1 MIQLFD
7 IKKNNKKLKLQ
18 DNELLNKYAEMSKKN
33 NEEILKYTNSNEKG
47 LSKKQAEELLI
58 ENGPNI
64 VVKNEKK
71 SRFYFL
77 FNSFKDKFIII
88 LLILAVINYILS
100 DAISTYIILG
110 IAVISALIRYFQDYS
125 VYKFNQELKSKLYT
139 TTHVV
144 RDGK

>member
-77 FNSFKDKFIII
+77 LCKR
-88 LLILAVINYILS
+88 IN
-100 DAISTYIILG
+100 
-110 IAVISALIRYFQDYS
+110 
-125 VYKFNQELKSKLYT
+125 
-139 TTHVV
+139 
-144 RDGK
+144 

>member
-1 MIQLFD
+1 VINMIQLFD

-33 NEEILKYTNSNEKG
+33 NEEILKYTNSNVKG
-47 LSKKQAEELLI
+47 LNKKQAEELLI

-110 IAVISALIRYFQDYS
+110 IASKIIVYINLIR
-125 VYKFNQELKSKLYT
+125 N
-139 TTHVV
+139 
-144 RDGK
+144 

>member
-47 LSKKQAEELLI
+47 LNKKQAEELLI

-139 TTHVV
+139 
-144 RDGK
+144 K

>member
-71 SRFYFL
+71 SWFSFFIKS
-77 FNSFKDKFIII
+77 FNDKFIYI
-88 LLILAVINYILS
+88 LLL
-100 DAISTYIILG
+100 
-110 IAVISALIRYFQDYS
+110 LIY
-125 VYKFNQELKSKLYT
+125 
-139 TTHVV
+139 
-144 RDGK
+144 